1 MIAHLQ
7 GREDPLES
15 FGRTG
20 SRAERVALRLS
31 PQRRLHSGAVPM
43 TGLRV
48 MPRLECENDAGSR
61 CTDDPGRD
69 SQRHGS
75 RFLCGCCGYAWF
87 CPVGGDAPDAPT
99 GTGATPQISLA
110 GRPLSAAEGAADQSI
125 APASRV
131 SLAGGSSHLDGGPA
145 QAPSRHSANS
155 AATIS
160 SDIVARR
167 MVKRASTRVYSRAAV
182 RCAVILPMSLA
193 RLTLPSYSSA
203 WRLSTL
209 SVRAVLTSSPVA
221 AATDSSMR
229 LMAFRAS
236 SHGTVETPAVH
247 RVSRATD
254 FCETRSVPTR
264 VHEVVTD
271 L

>member
-1 MIAHLQ
+1 MNADRLGWVLIGECTSDNGVHVHRNANSMCAPALPYTAACLTVVARPPERRRRS
-7 GREDPLES
+7 GA
-15 FGRTG
+15 FGRRWERPPRP
-20 SRAERVALRLS
+20 RAWYGRGPGVFSHAGPRPSGVA
-31 PQRRLHSGAVPM
+31 P
-43 TGLRV
+43 
-48 MPRLECENDAGSR
+48 
-61 CTDDPGRD
+61 
-69 SQRHGS
+69 
-75 RFLCGCCGYAWF
+75 
-87 CPVGGDAPDAPT
+87 
-99 GTGATPQISLA
+99 PQISLA

-236 SHGTVETPAVH
+236 STALLKPPRSTA
-247 RVSRATD
+247 SRA
-254 FCETRSVPTR
+254 RRISAR
-264 VHEVVTD
+264 LD
-271 L
+271 LWSCPAFVDG